1 VRQSSARRSVCH
13 ARRHLVSV
21 RCSDIFFF
29 EFARPRASVRLFGTR
44 AHCSFPLFFF
54 FFSNLDREFFRPA
67 PKDRKSSGF
76 VIREVRSHSFQTE
89 CQGENR
95 PSFPTGDSWLTPREA
110 ENTSRQNSR
119 AFLRR
124 LWPLKRYSENDKASR
139 RVAAAITFPHHTPSP
154 DTQLPAVVP
163 DWYVDTP
170 RARARGFSDAA
181 PAAARVPP
189 ERCRDSAS
197 ATSRQTRYAGSRTRR
212 ARRRGGALRVGTR
225 GLGRANVSSATL
237 ASTWTARWLGTA
249 PRDRER
255 ARFRKRGTPVAAR
268 RRRRQRECRRRARA
282 RRADARW
289 RGSGRHRARARPVA
303 PFVEARARARG
314 GGGPRRPPAPRHAR
328 PPARI
333 LKVSSELSSF
343 VGSAA
348 ENERRARP
356 LPAVRSRVARWLE
369 KKKKRLFG

>member
-1 VRQSSARRSVCH
+1 MRQSSARRSVCH

-21 RCSDIFFF
+21 RLRRYFFF
-29 EFARPRASVRLFGTR
+29 RVRASRLRGSLGARARPASVRASVVTRRLR
-44 AHCSFPLFFF
+44 AGIF
-54 FFSNLDREFFRPA
+54 FFSNADRRNFFGGLRTF
-67 PKDRKSSGF
+67 GF
-76 VIREVRSHSFQTE
+76 FTRELHAHAFQTE
-89 CQGENR
+89 CLGENR
-95 PSFPTGDSWLTPREA
+95 TSFPTGDSWLTPREA

-225 GLGRANVSSATL
+225 GLGRANVSSAAL

-282 RRADARW
+282 PPRRT
-289 RGSGRHRARARPVA
+289 RGGEVRAATARAHVPSS
-303 PFVEARARARG
+303 PFWKRARARG
-314 GGGPRRPPAPRHAR
+314 GGGPRRASAPRHAR
-328 PPARI
+328 PPA
-333 LKVSSELSSF
+333 S
-343 VGSAA
+343 
-348 ENERRARP
+348 
-356 LPAVRSRVARWLE
+356 
-369 KKKKRLFG
+369 